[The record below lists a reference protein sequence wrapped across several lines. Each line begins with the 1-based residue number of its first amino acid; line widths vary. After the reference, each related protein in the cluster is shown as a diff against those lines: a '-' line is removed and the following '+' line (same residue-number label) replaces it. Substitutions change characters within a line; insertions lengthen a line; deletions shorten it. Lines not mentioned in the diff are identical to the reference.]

1 MSSAIFP
8 GFASRYSHLDS
19 YGRAAVCMPL
29 LSIILWTAGDCGCP
43 HSRHPHEET
52 HVMFVN
58 NNNNTE
64 KEEEERCEWS
74 CWSRQFTDASWAK
87 DNAYD
92 WMASQQ
98 HGAVS
103 L

>member
-1 MSSAIFP
+1 
-8 GFASRYSHLDS
+8 
-19 YGRAAVCMPL
+19 
-29 LSIILWTAGDCGCP
+29 
-43 HSRHPHEET
+43 
-52 HVMFVN
+52 MFVN